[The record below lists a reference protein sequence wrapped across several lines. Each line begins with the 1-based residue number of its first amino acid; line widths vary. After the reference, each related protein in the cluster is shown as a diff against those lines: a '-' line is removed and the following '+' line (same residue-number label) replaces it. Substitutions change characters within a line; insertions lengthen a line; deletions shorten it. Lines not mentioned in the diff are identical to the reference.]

1 MVKCG
6 FKHTFYY
13 FSWIKSTLKPT
24 FYYEKGGDF
33 DFLHILRIKSP
44 RLRLG
49 LFIAAK
55 CVKSQNHPP
64 FYTMKGT
71 KSLKWFQSFC
81 PFSSI
86 VSLHGSGLDNIS
98 NLASTAAVPCWV
110 DSGKCTFENTNS
122 SSMQES
128 LIGWRRVMSW
138 AKETGKC
145 STWKAPN
152 ERVGKPQMRG
162 GESPNWRKE
171 DAFSLRRGKQMA
183 DQKRKKYSWK
193 MPKMECPNERRGKPK
208 WEEGRK
214 AAAQPHPV
222 DLC

>member
-1 MVKCG
+1 M
-6 FKHTFYY
+6 
-13 FSWIKSTLKPT
+13 
-24 FYYEKGGDF
+24 
-33 DFLHILRIKSP
+33 FLPCLLTCCS
-44 RLRLG
+44 
-49 LFIAAK
+49 
-55 CVKSQNHPP
+55 V
-64 FYTMKGT
+64 KGT

-162 GESPNWRKE
+162 GESPN
-171 DAFSLRRGKQMA
+171 
-183 DQKRKKYSWK
+183 
-193 MPKMECPNERRGKPK
+193 ERRGEKQLHRRTQWTYARFVTEKVRVHVLTIPIMCPFLHFQSNFLPQSAMEVQFPGYRHFVLPTHNTVS
-208 WEEGRK
+208 WGTWLADWHRGRRF
-214 AAAQPHPV
+214 
-222 DLC
+222 